1 MEVSIHRGRWVQLP
15 WNQRGDQTRI
25 LGRDKSEW
33 TQDILAWAQ
42 AWIAFEASVWHDQAG
57 ARTCSLLFFS
67 RL

>member
-1 MEVSIHRGRWVQLP
+1 MP
-15 WNQRGDQTRI
+15 WNQRGDQKRI

-42 AWIAFEASVWHDQAG
+42 AWIAFEASEWHDQAG